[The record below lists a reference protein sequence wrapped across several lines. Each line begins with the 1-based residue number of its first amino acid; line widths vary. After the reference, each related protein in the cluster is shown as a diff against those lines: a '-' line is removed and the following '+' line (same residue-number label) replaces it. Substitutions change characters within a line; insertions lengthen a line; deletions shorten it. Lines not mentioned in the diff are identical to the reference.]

1 MPEASRRTIALDPD
15 AGTLPE
21 GLLLPPEQGGEFVA
35 FVADP
40 RLREW
45 APSAL
50 FSLARGWSQRGR
62 ACLVVDADFAGPSLP
77 PGSGVTPREGLS
89 DALFYGASVERV
101 TMDLPSQPF
110 DLIPAGTV
118 VPDAA
123 QAWAHDAWTHLLAQ
137 FRSEGRVVLLLVPGN
152 REGVTPLLARADRV
166 FRLGLDPAEGL
177 EAYPLIH
184 PAFHSLAPDP
194 ALSLE
199 SGLPPESALAPERDL
214 QPFRKVEES
223 RRPTR
228 QVDGLTRADQTSLA
242 EKRTPVSRPF
252 APSSMTAREADP
264 GAAGASPRRSSLS
277 WLLLVLLLLVLIL
290 VGAVWLGWLE
300 IPGLDLPG
308 RTALAE

>member
-21 GLLLPPEQGGEFVA
+21 GLLLPPEQGGEVVA
-35 FVADP
+35 FVVDP

-45 APSAL
+45 APSAV
-50 FSLARGWSQRGR
+50 FSLARGWSHRGR
-62 ACLVVDADFAGPSLP
+62 ACLVVDADFGGPSLP
-77 PGSGVTPREGLS
+77 PGSGVTSREGLS

-123 QAWAHDAWTHLLAQ
+123 QAWVHGAWTHLLAQ
-137 FRSEGRVVLLLVPGN
+137 FRSEDRVVLLLVPGN

-184 PAFHSLAPDP
+184 PASHSLAADP
-194 ALSLE
+194 ALT
-199 SGLPPESALAPERDL
+199 PESAVAPKAEP
-214 QPFRKVEES
+214 QPFGNVEEP
-223 RRPTR
+223 RRSARP
-228 QVDGLTRADQTSLA
+228 VDGLTRADQTSLA
-242 EKRTPVSRPF
+242 EKRTPVTRPL
-252 APSSMTAREADP
+252 APSSMTEGETGP
-264 GAAGASPRRSSLS
+264 GTAGASPRRRSLAS
-277 WLLLVLLLLVLIL
+277 LLLVLLLLLLIL
-290 VGAVWLGWLE
+290 VGALWLGWLE

>member
-15 AGTLPE
+15 AVTLPE
-21 GLLLPPEQGGEFVA
+21 GLLLPPEQGGEVVA

-40 RLREW
+40 RLRDW

-50 FSLARGWSQRGR
+50 FSIARGWTQRGR

-101 TMDLPSQPF
+101 TMELPAQPF

-123 QAWAHDAWTHLLAQ
+123 HAWAHDAWTHLLARL
-137 FRSEGRVVLLLVPGN
+137 RSEDRVVLLLVPGN

-184 PAFHSLAPDP
+184 PAFHSLARDP
-194 ALSLE
+194 AVALE
-199 SGLPPESALAPERDL
+199 SGLPRESDLALDRDL
-214 QPFRKVEES
+214 QPFRNVEES
-223 RRPTR
+223 RLSTRP
-228 QVDGLTRADQTSLA
+228 VDGLTRADQTSLA
-242 EKRTPVSRPF
+242 EKRPPVTRSL
-252 APSSMTAREADP
+252 APSSMTEEETGPR
-264 GAAGASPRRSSLS
+264 AAGASPRRSSLPS
-277 WLLLVLLLLVLIL
+277 LLLVLLLLLLIL